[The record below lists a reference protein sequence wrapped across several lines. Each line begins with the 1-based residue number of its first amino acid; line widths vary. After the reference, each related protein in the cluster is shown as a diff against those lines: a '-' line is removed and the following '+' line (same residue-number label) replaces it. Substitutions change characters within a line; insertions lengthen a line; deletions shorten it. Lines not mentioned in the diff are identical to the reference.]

1 MNKWTPL
8 AVAGLSI
15 WTGACANLPF
25 NRSPAPILVQAPRPI
40 PPVECTS
47 DPPARSTFQ
56 PPALSPQVTMEQ
68 AREALRRE
76 RVPEPFL
83 SLRAAL
89 AVETSRADRAE
100 SVVMP
105 ALDHIDADRVA
116 DANVDDTARRC
127 AAWSRQNLTGE

>member
-56 PPALSPQVTMEQ
+56 PPALSPQVTTG
-68 AREALRRE
+68 
-76 RVPEPFL
+76 P
-83 SLRAAL
+83 AL
-89 AVETSRADRAE
+89 AIATSRAERAE
-100 SVVMP
+100 AVAMA

-127 AAWSRQNLTGE
+127 AAWSRQNLTGSSE